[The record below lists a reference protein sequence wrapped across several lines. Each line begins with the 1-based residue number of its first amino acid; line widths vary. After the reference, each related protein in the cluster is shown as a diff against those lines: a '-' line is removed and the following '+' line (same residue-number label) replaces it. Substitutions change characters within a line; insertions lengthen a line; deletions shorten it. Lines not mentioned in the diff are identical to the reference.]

1 MSPSPV
7 EFIKHIHDEC
17 SYLLRL
23 FNENS
28 FEDIT
33 SNRTLAYAICRS
45 LEIVGEATK
54 NVPEELRI
62 KYPLVEW
69 RKMAGIRDKIIHDY
83 FGIDYDIIW
92 KTIETKI
99 PSLKEWLEIIIEKE
113 SN

>member
-7 EFIKHIHDEC
+7 EFLKHIHDEC

-23 FNENS
+23 FHENT

>member
-1 MSPSPV
+1 
-7 EFIKHIHDEC
+7 
-17 SYLLRL
+17 L
-23 FNENS
+23 
-28 FEDIT
+28 EDIS

-83 FGIDYDIIW
+83 FGID
-92 KTIETKI
+92 
-99 PSLKEWLEIIIEKE
+99 
-113 SN
+113 